1 MCWGQ
6 IIYVKCGFDLNFY
19 GNVDWSVG
27 DGVGREVGAG
37 FGRGIVD
44 KVDSDVDDEVGEGL
58 NYKLGLKLVMVIAGV
73 VDDIVSWDS
82 RSIGKVIKNWFNIRV
97 VDSVGWDI
105 ERVIGSGDIIDVDK
119 GVISGDNGKVK

>member
-6 IIYVKCGFDLNFY
+6 IIYVKCGFDLKFY
-19 GNVDWSVG
+19 CNVDWSVG

-97 VDSVGWDI
+97 VDSVDWDI